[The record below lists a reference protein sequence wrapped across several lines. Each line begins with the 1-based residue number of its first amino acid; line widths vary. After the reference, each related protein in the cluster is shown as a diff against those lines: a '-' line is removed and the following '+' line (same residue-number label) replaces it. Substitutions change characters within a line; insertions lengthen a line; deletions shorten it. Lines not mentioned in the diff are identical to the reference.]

1 MENYS
6 ILLFVPEPWQ
16 YFSFYGN
23 ALLGMKPFSSWEGH
37 PRQAW
42 EEKRGGDWWGSW
54 GQILPWATTRLWI
67 SPKLERTWQSGLW
80 SAQWQIVWVEVGEGC
95 RQLLPQFQ
103 SLTLNIWKLPGACH
117 GGTLVPGVVALNFL
131 EHRACLYT
139 CNSLLEIIYN
149 PGMLLS
155 LRMKRDFQS
164 KMGFATMLQSLF
176 LPVHHFYK
184 ALSIREFNVF
194 IIL

>member
-6 ILLFVPEPWQ
+6 IFLFVPEPWQ
-16 YFSFYGN
+16 YFSFYGD
-23 ALLGMKPFSSWEGH
+23 ALLGMKPFSSLEGH
-37 PRQAW
+37 PRQPW
-42 EEKRGGDWWGSW
+42 DEKRGGDWWGSW

-67 SPKLERTWQSGLW
+67 GPKLERTWQSGPW
-80 SAQWQIVWVEVGEGC
+80 SAQWQIVWVEGARGAGSC
-95 RQLLPQFQ
+95 CHSSSHWLWT
-103 SLTLNIWKLPGACH
+103 SGKLPGACA
-117 GGTLVPGVVALNFL
+117 GGTLVPEVVALSFL
-131 EHRACLYT
+131 EHRACLCT
-139 CNSLLEIIYN
+139 RNSLLEIVYN

-155 LRMKRDFQS
+155 LWMKRDFQS

-184 ALSIREFNVF
+184 ALSIKEFNVF